1 MKLTDIILEYKPT
14 IDVKGISLSYT
25 DFGRFY
31 GAYLYPLP
39 MTANLPLGT
48 KRDKISYLQA
58 VEYIKDLTGL
68 DLPQNYDTQQLE
80 KIVDVLK
87 QKGYAADYDDA
98 MDVS

>member
-1 MKLTDIILEYKPT
+1 
-14 IDVKGISLSYT
+14 
-25 DFGRFY
+25 
-31 GAYLYPLP
+31 